1 MLQAIQTKYYIIQ
14 EADVIC
20 VVMCDGTVNYRL
32 KNHSQFLQ
40 FMHPV
45 RFFIFTMSHLDFIY
59 IVCIHFFNRQADQE
73 EEKHFLAVRQL
84 RFFQGEK
91 KKPDSFI

>member
-1 MLQAIQTKYYIIQ
+1 MLQAIQTKYIIQ

-40 FMHPV
+40 FMHPA
-45 RFFIFTMSHLDFIY
+45 RFFILLCLTLTLSTLCAY
-59 IVCIHFFNRQADQE
+59 N
-73 EEKHFLAVRQL
+73 FLIDKQIR
-84 RFFQGEK
+84 K
-91 KKPDSFI
+91 KKTLSGC